1 MLVQYKTN
9 TLRKIC
15 TNATVARKKY
25 GDIMARLIHQRV
37 DEMSAAESIEQ
48 MIRFRIGRCHALHGN
63 REGQFAV
70 DLEQPHRLIFEKVLD
85 EIKIVSVI
93 EIVDD
98 YH

>member
-1 MLVQYKTN
+1 
-9 TLRKIC
+9 
-15 TNATVARKKY
+15 
-25 GDIMARLIHQRV
+25 MARLIHQRV